1 ETVAGAGAFVNG
13 FTFSHS
19 GVGAATAREVLRILE
34 TESLVEASAAKGD
47 RLKALLGDRFGAHP
61 NVGEVRGRGLLLG
74 LELVADR
81 ETRAPF
87 PRASRLAEMVLREAR
102 EHGLLLYSGTGN
114 ADGVNGDLILVGP
127 PFVVTEPELSA
138 IVERL
143 GDALEAA
150 LAAVGVATAGA

>member
-1 ETVAGAGAFVNG
+1 M
-13 FTFSHS
+13 
-19 GVGAATAREVLRILE
+19 
-34 TESLVEASAAKGD
+34 EASAAKGG
-47 RLKALLGDRFGAHP
+47 RLQALLADRFGAHP

-87 PRASRLAEMVLREAR
+87 PRAARLAEMVLREAR
-102 EHGLLLYSGTGN
+102 ERGLLLYSGTGN